1 MPSTLPSWLRT
12 LSATTGVAIL
22 ATQAA
27 GHLIYG
33 RDPNLL
39 LLVAG
44 AVMVGLVS
52 PDKLDRFLPG
62 PNEPPPQPP
71 APPPVDDTESTP

>member
-12 LSATTGVAIL
+12 LSAVTGVAIL
-22 ATQAA
+22 AAQAA

-39 LLVAG
+39 LLIAA

-62 PNEPPPQPP
+62 SDEPPT
-71 APPPVDDTESTP
+71 PPPEKEEVEP